1 MLFSIFTHVVL
12 SALGLLLG
20 LASPAYASTSE
31 WQIIV
36 RVPTIVTSKALFFS
50 MSTEYSYSP
59 SPPSASGLTLIP
71 SLARFVKH
79 ATDTR
84 GWISDQRH
92 ALSHTMCHTRPP
104 FINSP
109 YALRAYHILSV
120 LRSELCPTRPSII
133 DSLPR
138 PAWRFAPRRPPPAVP
153 LLPPPGT
160 PVVHLPTKTQ
170 TTPFDGPALPEPGFV
185 RARRPPHL
193 AVSHALETPVSEYTW
208 REDVCDSLLAIWL
221 DARVWVLNLW
231 KRLCARMRVH
241 DWLLWFKWWKDEF
254 APPRWAICASV
265 VCGLAIPA
273 AEYHTVMRRRDRL
286 LKHRQRQ
293 SRSSSRPTLV
303 LVPRP
308 CRPLFIESR
317 SSKLPTPDEPTRLVQ
332 FVYNLEIHVYRVSS
346 ARRVSSD
353 NRPFSI
359 RGLSNDRARIDG
371 LAWQYIDRVFGRAR
385 MGRRWRG
392 LRLGTRVV
400 RRTIVGDLCEE
411 LDEEPHVV
419 TLTKRDKRRLMRK
432 RGYEVF
438 QSVDEFLASLGE
450 CDDMLEWNDR
460 QFWSAPDSPT
470 PSRPA
475 TPLLSPTPR
484 QVVAVRIESSEE
496 RGEGVDRDMWT
507 HEFWPT

>member
-1 MLFSIFTHVVL
+1 
-12 SALGLLLG
+12 
-20 LASPAYASTSE
+20 
-31 WQIIV
+31 
-36 RVPTIVTSKALFFS
+36 
-50 MSTEYSYSP
+50 
-59 SPPSASGLTLIP
+59 
-71 SLARFVKH
+71 
-79 ATDTR
+79 
-84 GWISDQRH
+84 
-92 ALSHTMCHTRPP
+92 MCHTRPP

-160 PVVHLPTKTQ
+160 PVAHLPTKTQ

-265 VCGLAIPA
+265 VCGLAISA
-273 AEYHTVMRRRDRL
+273 AEYRTKMQRRNRL
-286 LKHRQRQ
+286 LKHAQQRPGP
-293 SRSSSRPTLV
+293 SSRPTLV
-303 LVPRP
+303 SRP
-308 CRPLFIESR
+308 CVPLFIESR
-317 SSKLPTPDEPTRLVQ
+317 SSKLPTPEEPTRLVQ
-332 FVYNLEIHVYRVSS
+332 FIYNVEIHGYWISS
-346 ARRVSSD
+346 GRRFCTE

-371 LAWQYIDRVFGRAR
+371 LAWQYIDQVFHRAR
-385 MGRRWRG
+385 MGRCWPG
-392 LRLGTRVV
+392 SRLGTRVV

-411 LDEEPHVV
+411 FDEAPQVAI
-419 TLTKRDKRRLMRK
+419 LTNRHKRRLMRK

-438 QSVDEFLASLGE
+438 QSVDEFFASLEE
-450 CDDMLEWNDR
+450 CDDMFEWSDR
-460 QFWSAPDSPT
+460 QYWSALDSPT

-475 TPLLSPTPR
+475 TPLSSPVPR
-484 QVVAVRIESSEE
+484 QVMLVEIATSEDRE
-496 RGEGVDRDMWT
+496 EGVDRDIWT
-507 HEFWPT
+507 HEFWPV